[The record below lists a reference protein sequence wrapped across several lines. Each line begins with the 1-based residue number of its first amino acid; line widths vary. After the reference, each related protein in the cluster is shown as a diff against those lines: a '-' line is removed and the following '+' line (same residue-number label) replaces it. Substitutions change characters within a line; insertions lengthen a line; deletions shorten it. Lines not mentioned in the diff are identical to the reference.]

1 MTVEHAHDLLKPAPE
16 GSYHEIPFQGL
27 KVVWYCQLRY
37 HILVSGTHKM
47 GLKYR
52 EGLSWC
58 TGTPFILSR
67 AGLDDEFHGHPG
79 H

>member
-1 MTVEHAHDLLKPAPE
+1 
-16 GSYHEIPFQGL
+16 
-27 KVVWYCQLRY
+27 
-37 HILVSGTHKM
+37 M